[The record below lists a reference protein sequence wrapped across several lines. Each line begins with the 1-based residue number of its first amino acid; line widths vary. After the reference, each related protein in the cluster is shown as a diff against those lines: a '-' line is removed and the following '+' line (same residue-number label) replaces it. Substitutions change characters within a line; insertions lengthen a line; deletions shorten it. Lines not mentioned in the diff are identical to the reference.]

1 MKAKI
6 LILLVSV
13 MVLSW
18 GCKKDLLNVKNEN
31 TYTDVSYFKT
41 QPQFNEAIMATYA
54 VFNHQGMMSREWYF
68 VFDLLANDAER
79 ASPLVGTEL
88 QITDYSFTN
97 NNEDIVWLWSS
108 LYRM

>member
-1 MKAKI
+1 MKIKI
-6 LILLVSV
+6 LILLMTVV
-13 MVLSW
+13 VLSV

-31 TYTDVSYFKT
+31 TYSDVSYFKT
-41 QPQFNEAIMATYA
+41 QPQFNEAIIATYA

-88 QITDYSFTN
+88 QLADYSFTPT
-97 NNEDIVWLWSS
+97 NEDIVW
-108 LYRM
+108 M